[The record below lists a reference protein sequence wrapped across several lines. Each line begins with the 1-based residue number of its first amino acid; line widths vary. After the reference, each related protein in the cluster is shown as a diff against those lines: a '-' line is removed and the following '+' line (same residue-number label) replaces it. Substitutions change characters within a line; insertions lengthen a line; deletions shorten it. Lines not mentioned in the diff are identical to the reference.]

1 MSDMSYTTK
10 EKSQFMNVQGGEKK
24 VMKKILSVA
33 LSTAMAFSMFASVAF
48 GETAKVSPQQA
59 FDALAAKGILNG
71 YPDGK
76 AHLEKD
82 LTRGEFAKI
91 VTKLFGLTEVTGK
104 LSYKD
109 KGYTA
114 SNWTVPYVEAVT
126 AAGLMQGQDTVK
138 GLFNYNGKVTVEEV
152 AAVLFRALKM
162 EQPTTTDNNA
172 SVWAKGYAQAVI
184 NAGLIAKDVNFKS
197 NADRAL
203 VVQTAY
209 AADQIGKVATL
220 TVASAEAVSPT
231 KVVVTFSDKTT
242 ANVELTTALVAG
254 VETTINFK
262 HLEKDY
268 TAKVTLQAPKV
279 VSVTAPNSKQVVV
292 KFNRQISQDSVVSDG
307 KLIDDVVKVV
317 KVSTTANVVDN
328 AEVVFNTDGTEATLT
343 VPGEV
348 NYLKGQYT
356 VVVSKEVRT
365 IGNEE
370 IPTFTDLINVADVVA
385 PTVTSVTAVAKSTTN
400 KVYVKMSEPTKLSG
414 LIAYVNGAAASV
426 ARDTYDSFVLTT
438 GTLTS
443 GQTYDVSLT
452 NVSDFAGNVATP
464 NPVKTSVTV
473 TSDVN
478 APVIKSV
485 TPVGDRYV
493 EVVFDK
499 KVSRD
504 SLVGNV
510 RLLDANG
517 ESKGVFSIENTSDNA
532 TVTLRSPLGSMS
544 TTTFTGSI
552 LFGSGVKDTLG
563 NTLGTSVSQAITFTK
578 DTVAP
583 TVTSVTYSNRGLVVK
598 FSEKVLSPA
607 SGKTLTLISDSTGAV
622 TTTIASG
629 SGVLSSDKKSV
640 TYQVSKEFTGAH
652 TLRIPEGL
660 VTDDSFAKNS
670 LAATVQALTG
680 NSVSTDEVAP
690 EVTAIT
696 RNDSTLEN
704 STVTVY
710 VYAKD
715 AGGLN
720 VSTLKDVNSYTLDS
734 KALPTG
740 AFVTIET
747 RKGPNTAP
755 TEAVAVV
762 EFPGSGISET
772 KEYKFVASG
781 IADTAGNGVVA
792 FTQPISLTDRVK
804 PTFKSAAV
812 AANDG
817 KSLILEFSEKIKNV
831 VADPENA
838 GTLNANNF
846 EFKINNVLVSDSEV
860 SMGTRNT
867 SGTDVNKFY
876 VTFNVKAGK
885 YQGADVLYFGE
896 SINTNGSN
904 IVAYVKDAAG
914 GKLDLSANYI
924 NEITVKVKDT
934 SKIVDIT
941 GNPVVTG
948 TELSGK

>member
-1 MSDMSYTTK
+1 
-10 EKSQFMNVQGGEKK
+10 
-24 VMKKILSVA
+24 MKKILSVA

-48 GETAKVSPQQA
+48 GETAKVTPQQA

-71 YPDGK
+71 YPDGQ

-114 SNWTVPYVEAVT
+114 TNWTVPYVEAVT

-138 GLFNYNGKVTVEEV
+138 GIFNYNGKVTVEEV
-152 AAVLFRALKM
+152 AAVLFRALKL
-162 EQPTTTDNNA
+162 EQPTTTDNSA
-172 SVWAKGYAQAVI
+172 SAWAKGYAQAVI

-209 AADQIGKVATL
+209 AADQIGKTPTL
-220 TVASAEAVSPT
+220 TVVSAEAVSPT

-254 VETTINFK
+254 VEQTINFK

-292 KFNRQISQDSVVSDG
+292 KFNRQIATDSIVSDG

-328 AEVVFNTDGTEATLT
+328 AEVVFNADGTEATLT

-356 VVVSKEVRT
+356 VVVSKDVRT
-365 IGNEE
+365 TGNEE
-370 IPTFTDLINVADVVA
+370 VPAFTDLINVADVVA

-400 KVYVKMSEPTKLSG
+400 KVYVKLSEPTKLSG

-499 KVSRD
+499 KLNKD

-517 ESKGVFSIENTSDNA
+517 ESKGVFSIENTSDSA
-532 TVTLRSPLGSMS
+532 TITLRSPLGSLS

-552 LFGSGVKDTLG
+552 LFGANVKDTIG
-563 NTLGTSVSQAITFTK
+563 NTLGTPVSQAITFTK

-583 TVTSVTYSNRGLVVK
+583 TVTSVTYSNRGLVIK

-607 SGKTLTLISDSTGAV
+607 AGKTLTLINDSTGAV

-629 SGVLSSDKKSV
+629 SGVLSSDKKTL

-660 VTDDSFAKNS
+660 VTDDSFTKNA
-670 LAATVQALTG
+670 LAATVQSLTG
-680 NSVSTDEVAP
+680 ASASTDEKAP
-690 EVTAIT
+690 EIYKVEH
-696 RNDSTLEN
+696 NDSTLSN

-720 VSTLKDVNSYTLDS
+720 VSSLRDPNSYTLDS
-734 KALPTG
+734 KALPSD
-740 AFVTIET
+740 AYVTIQT
-747 RKGPNTAP
+747 LSGPNTAP
-755 TEAVAVV
+755 TDAIAVV
-762 EFPGSGISET
+762 QFSGSAISET
-772 KEYKFVASG
+772 KNYNFVASG

-792 FTQPISLTDRVK
+792 STTAISLTDRVK
-804 PTFKSAAV
+804 PTFKSVAV

-817 KSLILEFSEKIKNV
+817 KSLILEFSEQIKNLPTD
-831 VADPENA
+831 AKGARNLDSS
-838 GTLNANNF
+838 NF
-846 EFKINNVLVSDSEV
+846 EFKINNVPVSDTEAV
-860 SMGTRNT
+860 VGQRIE
-867 SGTDVNKFY
+867 SGTDVNKYY
-876 VTFNVKAGK
+876 VTFDVKAGV
-885 YQGADVLYFGE
+885 YQGAEVLYFGS
-896 SINTNGSN
+896 SINSNGSN
-904 IVAYVKDAAG
+904 IVAYVKDATA

-934 SKIVDIT
+934 SKIVDAT
-941 GNPVVTG
+941 GNPIVTG
-948 TELSGK
+948 AELNGK

>member
-10 EKSQFMNVQGGEKK
+10 ENSQFMNVQGGEKK

-48 GETAKVSPQQA
+48 GETAQATPEQA
-59 FDALAAKGILNG
+59 FNALAAKGILNG

-82 LTRGEFAKI
+82 LTRAEFAKI
-91 VTKLFGLTEVTGK
+91 VTKLFGLQEVTGK
-104 LSYKD
+104 LTYSD

-114 SNWTVPYVEAVT
+114 SNWAVPYIEAVT

-138 GLFNYNGKVTVEEV
+138 GIFNYNGKVTVEEV
-152 AAVLFRALKM
+152 ATVLFRALKL

-172 SVWAKGYAQAVI
+172 SAWAKGFVQAVI
-184 NAGLIAKDVNFKS
+184 NEGLIAQSVNFKG

-209 AADQIGKVATL
+209 AVDQMGSQPTL

-242 ANVELTTALVAG
+242 ATVELTTALVAG

-279 VSVTAPNSKQVVV
+279 VSVEAPNSKQVVV
-292 KFNRQISQDSVVSDG
+292 KFNRQISEDSIVSDG

-317 KVSTTANVVDN
+317 KVSTTANVVDG
-328 AEVVFNTDGTEATLT
+328 AEVVFNSDGTQATLT

-356 VVVSKEVRT
+356 VVVSKDVRT
-365 IGNEE
+365 TANEE
-370 IPTFTDLINVADVVA
+370 VPAFTDLINVADVVA

-400 KVYVKMSEPTKLSG
+400 KVYVKFNEPTKLSG

-426 ARDTYDSFVLTT
+426 ARDTYDSFILTT

-452 NVSDFAGNVATP
+452 NVSDFAGNVVTP

-473 TSDVN
+473 SSDVN

-499 KVSRD
+499 KVNRD

-517 ESKGVFSIENTSDNA
+517 ESKGVFSIENTSDSA
-532 TVTLRSPLGSMS
+532 TVTLRSPLGSMATS
-544 TTTFTGSI
+544 TFTGSI
-552 LFGSGVKDTLG
+552 LFGANVKDTIG
-563 NTLGTSVSQAITFTK
+563 NTLGTPVTQAITFTK

-583 TVTSVTYSNRGLVVK
+583 TVTGVTYSSRGLVVK

-607 SGKTLTLISDSTGAV
+607 AGKTLTLINDSTGGI
-622 TTTIASG
+622 TTTIPSG

-640 TYQVSKEFTGAH
+640 TYQVDKGFTGAH

-670 LAATVQALTG
+670 LAATVLSLTG
-680 NSVSTDEVAP
+680 SSASADDKAP
-690 EVTAIT
+690 VIYKVEH
-696 RNDSTLEN
+696 NDSTLSN

-710 VYAKD
+710 VYASD
-715 AGGLN
+715 ENGLN
-720 VSTLKDVNSYTLDS
+720 VSSLRDPNSYTLDS
-734 KALPTG
+734 KALPSD
-740 AFVTIET
+740 AYVTIKT
-747 RKGPNTAP
+747 LKGPNTAP
-755 TEAVAVV
+755 TDAVAEVQ
-762 EFPGSGISET
+762 FSGSAISET
-772 KEYKFVASG
+772 KNYDFVASG

-792 FTQPISLTDRVK
+792 STTKISLTDRVK

-817 KSLILEFSEKIKNV
+817 KSLILEFSEKIKNL
-831 VADPENA
+831 ATDSEDA
-838 GTLNANNF
+838 GTLSASNF
-846 EFKINNVLVSDSEV
+846 EFRINNVLVDDSEV
-860 SMGTRNT
+860 VMGNRIA
-867 SGTDVNKFY
+867 SGTDLNKYY
-876 VTFNVKAGK
+876 VSFNVKAGK
-885 YQGADVLYFGE
+885 YQGSDVLFFGSE
-896 SINTNGSN
+896 INSNGSN
-904 IVAYVKDAAG
+904 IVAYVKDATA
-914 GKLDLSANYI
+914 GKLDLSSNFI
-924 NEITVKVKDT
+924 NTITVKVKDS

-941 GNPVVTG
+941 GNPIVTG
-948 TELSGK
+948 AEQSGK